1 MLNTTTHQENLAL
14 FYAAVASLR
23 TGGDAR
29 KLLEDICTPQE
40 IRTIAQRLAVAKL
53 LREERVYADIAH
65 ITGASTATISRVRR
79 SMEQSHGGYALAF
92 GESK

>member
-1 MLNTTTHQENLAL
+1 MNNSAHDENIAL
-14 FYAAVASLR
+14 FLDSLASLQ
-23 TGGDAR
+23 TPGEVG

-53 LREERVYADIAH
+53 LSEERVYAEITK

-79 SMEQSHGGYALAF
+79 SMEQSRGGYALT
-92 GESK
+92 GLSLQE